1 MLFKQ
6 KEPKNDPMISL
17 KSDLLNN
24 FAELKMEMVNNFA
37 HLKMKL
43 VNDLKNEIV
52 SDLKN
57 EIVNDLEDKNEL
69 ASQLKDLK
77 TSIFIELKNEIVKDI
92 KDIIVTELKGLKND
106 LKNVKHDMLT
116 EMNNVKGELNK
127 TVSLSNLNITNSVTN
142 GITEMMTASDTK
154 LRSDLHNFL
163 TGIVKDIKT
172 TLDQEIRG
180 ILAQIEDLNSRRLPE
195 LTHVL
200 TNTNTKVNDIFFEN
214 ELIKHQ
220 LSLEEEIRKY
230 DDDLESLK
238 IITRETINSI
248 NSKLK

>member
-1 MLFKQ
+1 
-6 KEPKNDPMISL
+6 
-17 KSDLLNN
+17 
-24 FAELKMEMVNNFA
+24 MEMVNNFA

>member
-1 MLFKQ
+1 
-6 KEPKNDPMISL
+6 
-17 KSDLLNN
+17 
-24 FAELKMEMVNNFA
+24 MEMVNNFA

-57 EIVNDLEDKNEL
+57 EIVNDLEDKNEI

-77 TSIFIELKNEIVKDI
+77 TSIFTELKNEIVKDI
-92 KDIIVTELKGLKND
+92 KDIIVKELKNEIVTELKGLKND
-106 LKNVKHDMLT
+106 LKNVKDTLFT